1 MFSIATSASQSL
13 PKVTRGSVIVEHIR
27 VDSAKP
33 YCDTRATLET
43 LPHFD
48 DGIRTLLRHGD
59 IEHVKSALEIIQGAA
74 GLVIFSVTTQGDW
87 LQILSK
93 KRNVVQYVIGNVL
106 VSTQMTQHELAAG
119 LYAPLRIVLYENK
132 EGTSTFEYDRPSTL
146 FGQYGNEDVI
156 AVARELDQKIYDIL
170 IKAAT

>member
-27 VDSAKP
+27 VDSVKP
-33 YCDTRATLET
+33 YCDTRAALET

-48 DGIRTLLRHGD
+48 DSIRTLLRHGD

-74 GLVIFSVTTQGDW
+74 GLVIFSIATHGDW

-93 KRNVVQYVIGNVL
+93 KRDVVQYVIGNVL
-106 VSTQMTQHELAAG
+106 VSTQMTSTNSPRVFMPRSGSCSTRTRRGLRLSSTIDRRHSLA
-119 LYAPLRIVLYENK
+119 
-132 EGTSTFEYDRPSTL
+132 SM
-146 FGQYGNEDVI
+146 
-156 AVARELDQKIYDIL
+156 
-170 IKAAT
+170 ATKT